1 MAKNEKRIKKI
12 LKSKFNRNV
21 LLIAGGT
28 AFAQIVNVC
37 LTPIISRIYMPE
49 EYGVLSVFIAII
61 STFSVISSL
70 RYELAIPIA
79 KNDHSAHSILFLC
92 FIILILFVSFF
103 TLFICF
109 FKDWFLGL
117 FEAEVLR
124 NYFII
129 IPIGIFFSGLF
140 LILIQFAMRKR
151 AYKVITRVKV
161 NQSITGNVTKIVLGL
176 LGFGPLGLLF
186 GQILKS
192 SAGIGTVYFSVV
204 RKNKILKKNTI
215 KDLKLVAKRYKNFPL
230 FSMPFRLLNAF
241 SVQLPVFF
249 ISAFYGEK
257 IVGFFGFA
265 NSIVNV
271 PITLI
276 STSVANVFYSE
287 AANLGKSKANEI
299 KKLSNN
305 LIKKLFFL
313 SLIPVLTLLFFG
325 PVLFSFIFGENWVK
339 AGEFARILSIMI
351 FSRILFHPIS
361 LIYDIFEEQK
371 KALILSMFKI
381 LMLIAGFFI
390 SEFFNFSSNLTIM
403 IFSLTMSAN
412 YLINYFI
419 AQRIMDNVIKLKTE

>member
-1 MAKNEKRIKKI
+1 
-12 LKSKFNRNV
+12 
-21 LLIAGGT
+21 
-28 AFAQIVNVC
+28 
-37 LTPIISRIYMPE
+37 MPE